1 MVKRKRRT
9 WKQPTGQRRV
19 VPFYARVRCPSCK
32 AKGARQYGRVGM
44 LRYHQCTNCGE
55 RFKSYEAS
63 DE

>member
-1 MVKRKRRT
+1 
-9 WKQPTGQRRV
+9 

-44 LRYHQCTNCGE
+44 LRYHHCTNCGE

-63 DE
+63 DD